1 MKTIT
6 KIGLIGLLTFTMF
19 SCAKPGCT
27 DPSATNYNSYAK
39 KNDGSCEYST
49 KLIFWQDLDAA
60 QSWDPFGVTSLKFYV
75 NGNYVG
81 SCIATEYY
89 PTQPSCSA
97 NGQASY
103 TINLG
108 KNTSENVNVKI
119 TDQTGDTWYD
129 EYITVDNSECNYY
142 QFF

>member
-1 MKTIT
+1 MKTFT
-6 KIGLIGLLTFTMF
+6 KLGMLSILAFTMF

-108 KNTSENVNVKI
+108 KNTTGSVSVKV
-119 TDQTGDTWYD
+119 TDQAGDVWYD
-129 EYITVDNSECNYY
+129 EYITVNNAECNYY
-142 QFF
+142 QVY

>member
-6 KIGLIGLLTFTMF
+6 NFGLIGLLAFTMF

-27 DPSATNYNSYAK
+27 DPTAQNYSTEAK
-39 KNDGSCEYST
+39 KDDGSCEYST

-60 QSWDPFGVTSLKFYV
+60 QSWEPFGVTSLKFYV
-75 NGNYVG
+75 NGDYVG
-81 SCIATEYY
+81 SCIASEYY

-108 KNTSENVNVKI
+108 KNTTGSVSVKV
-119 TDQTGDTWYD
+119 TDQTGDIWYD

-142 QFF
+142 QVF